1 METINR
7 REALTAAGAAALL
20 AAGASGASAQQST
33 GGTSLNPVTQ
43 EGVDRKVLNDGNSM
57 IPGYK
62 HVRLLDIVVQPGKS
76 FGPNKM
82 ESPMVCHMLDGEMD
96 ITQDMGVGTFTAK
109 KNHVWTCNTGMTEG
123 GTNKGSTPATM
134 RIVFLLPT

>member
-1 METINR
+1 VKMETIDR
-7 REALTAAGAAALL
+7 RAVIVGGVAAVAVATGLNE
-20 AAGASGASAQQST
+20 ASAQQP
-33 GGTSLNPVTQ
+33 GTSLKPVQ
-43 EGVDRKVLNDGNSM
+43 NEGVETKVLNEGKSM

-62 HVRLLDIVVQPGKS
+62 NVRLLDVVVQPGKS

-82 ESPMVCHMLDGEMD
+82 ETPMVCHMLDGEMD

-123 GTNKGSTPATM
+123 GKNKGTSPATM
-134 RIVFLLPT
+134 RITFLMP

>member
-1 METINR
+1 METMNR
-7 REALTAAGAAALL
+7 RNALAAAAALL
-20 AAGASGASAQQST
+20 STSSRSSIAQQSPA
-33 GGTSLNPVTQ
+33 GTSLRPVTQ
-43 EGVDRKVLNDGNSM
+43 DGVERKELADGDSM

-82 ESPMVCHMLDGEMD
+82 DNPMVCHMLEGEMD
-96 ITQDMGVGTFTAK
+96 ITQDMGVGMFTAR

-123 GTNKGSTPATM
+123 GVNKGSTPAVM